1 MSIRNQQSELLDLIS
16 SINFALFDTVLFLD
30 THPTDQNA
38 LAFYNQ
44 YLKLS
49 KQAVNEYVR
58 YFGPLTSDDV
68 QESNEWTWVN
78 SPWPWEMED

>member
-1 MSIRNQQSELLDLIS
+1 MRNQQNELLELLG

-49 KQAVNEYVR
+49 KQAANEYVR

-78 SPWPWEMED
+78 SPWPWQKED